1 MLSLILSALIE
12 ASDPLC
18 REVRDVM
25 LEFGATQEEVI
36 TLVGKCEGINNP
48 ELKEQDNA

>member
-1 MLSLILSALIE
+1 MLALLLSFMVE
-12 ASDPLC
+12 ASHPLC

-25 LEFGATQEEVI
+25 LEFGATEKEVRQ
-36 TLVGKCEGINNP
+36 LVGKCERINNP

>member
-1 MLSLILSALIE
+1 MISLFLSLVIE

-25 LEFGATQEEVI
+25 LEFGATQDEVRR
-36 TLVGKCEGINNP
+36 LVGKCERINNP
-48 ELKEQDNA
+48 ELKRQDNA

>member
-1 MLSLILSALIE
+1 MFSLILSVIIE

-36 TLVGKCEGINNP
+36 GLVGRCERINNP
-48 ELKEQDNA
+48 ELKDQDNA

>member
-36 TLVGKCEGINNP
+36 RVVGRCEGINNP
-48 ELKEQDNA
+48 ELKDQDNA

>member
-1 MLSLILSALIE
+1 MISLVLLLVIE

-36 TLVGKCEGINNP
+36 RLVGKCEGINNP